1 MFERFEKL
9 VDVTAPPP
17 REQPPASLRALYQY
31 FLAEH
36 KRLFLALMVI
46 GSGVAMADAM
56 VPVFIGKIV
65 TLVAAPDRQAAFT
78 QAIPMLWAMAG
89 FILLLRP
96 LLLLLDLVLR
106 NNLLVPR
113 VTSRIRWVSHWH
125 LIRKPWSFFQN
136 DQAGRIASR
145 VMHMPGALR
154 ESVEAAIR
162 AVWYIAIYGGTSL
175 ALLCQADWRL
185 ALPVLAWFLGY
196 GLLLRHFV
204 PRLRQRARGNAEAY
218 STLMGR
224 IVDSYS
230 NILMVKLFG
239 RQENE
244 DAYAREAL
252 EAHDLAQRRH
262 MRLITAFVFGLAL
275 LNTALLAATAGI
287 GVNLWLQGLVG
298 AGALAMAL
306 PLCWQMA
313 STAGWVAWEIS
324 GIFENV
330 ASVQDGMESICAPN
344 QLLDAP
350 QAQPL
355 AVTRGEIRFEAVR
368 FSYEGRAEVFNGFD
382 LTIRPGEQV
391 GIVGRSGA
399 GKSTLVYLLLRLFD
413 VNGGRILI
421 DGQDTRAVTQE
432 SLRAAIG
439 VVTQDVTLMHRSIL
453 DNIRYG
459 QPEAA
464 LADVACAAR
473 QAQADEF
480 IRQLRDEQGREGYAA
495 IVGERGVKLSGGQRQ
510 RLAMARAILKDAPI
524 MIMDEP
530 TAALDSEAEQ
540 AIQREL
546 QALGRGRTMITIA
559 HRLSTLMRMDR
570 ILVMDAG
577 RLVEQ
582 GTHAELLARGGLYAS
597 LWRHQADALEPEA
610 HSLFRN
616 PEPEQAAA

>member
-17 REQPPASLRALYQY
+17 REPPPATLRALYKY

-36 KRLFLALMVI
+36 ARLFLALMVI
-46 GSGVAMADAM
+46 GSGVAIADAM

-65 TLVAAPDRQAAFT
+65 TLVGATDRQAAFT
-78 QAIPMLWAMAG
+78 AALPMLGLMAAV
-89 FILLLRP
+89 FLLLRP
-96 LLLLLDLVLR
+96 ALLLLDLLLR
-106 NNLLVPR
+106 NSLLVPR

-125 LIRKPWSFFQN
+125 LIRKPWGFFQN

-154 ESVEAAIR
+154 ESVEAGIR
-162 AVWYIAIYGGTSL
+162 AVWYVAIYVGTSL
-175 ALLCQADWRL
+175 LLLCQADWRL

-196 GLLLRHFV
+196 GLLLRRYV
-204 PRLRQRARGNAEAY
+204 PRLRVLAGANAEAY
-218 STLMGR
+218 SALMGR

-230 NILMVKLFG
+230 NILMVKLFA
-239 RQENE
+239 RQHSE

-262 MRLITAFVFGLAL
+262 MRMITGFIFGLAL
-275 LNTALLAATAGI
+275 LNTALLAGTASIGI
-287 GVNLWLQGLVG
+287 QLWLQGLVG

-313 STAGWVAWEIS
+313 STAGWVAWEIA

-330 ASVQDGMESICAPN
+330 AGVKDGMQSIAAPST
-344 QLLDAP
+344 LTDRP
-350 QAQPL
+350 QAPPL
-355 AVTRGEIRFEAVR
+355 AVTRGEIRFQDVG
-368 FSYEGRAEVFNGFD
+368 FGYEGRPAVFSGFN

-413 VNGGRILI
+413 THAGRILV
-421 DGQDTRAVTQE
+421 DGQDIREVTQE

-439 VVTQDVTLMHRSIL
+439 VVTQDVALMNRSIL

-459 QPEAA
+459 QPGAGP
-464 LADVACAAR
+464 ADVACAAR
-473 QAQADEF
+473 QAQADAF
-480 IRQLRDEQGREGYAA
+480 IRELRDEDGREGYAA

-510 RLAMARAILKDAPI
+510 RIAMARAILKDAPI

-540 AIQREL
+540 AIQAEL

-570 ILVMDAG
+570 ILVLDAG
-577 RLVEQ
+577 RLAEQ
-582 GTHAELLARGGLYAS
+582 GTHQELLERGGLYAS
-597 LWRHQADALEPEA
+597 LWRHQADALEPG
-610 HSLFRN
+610 HSLFRQ
-616 PEPEQAAA
+616 EPEQAAA